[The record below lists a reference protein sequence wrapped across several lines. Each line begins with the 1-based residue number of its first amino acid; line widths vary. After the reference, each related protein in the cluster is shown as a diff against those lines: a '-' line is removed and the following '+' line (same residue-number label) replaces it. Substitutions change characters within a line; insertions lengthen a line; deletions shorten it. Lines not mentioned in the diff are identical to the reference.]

1 MEGTNSLVEPNE
13 ILGTTPITQIKGPFR
28 QISTLYENRLNDEN
42 YYENPYKGASY
53 TISKYPGKIEPSEIY
68 MSEKDMLSHN
78 IKLKLELKLKLKQK
92 NQAKYQNL
100 EQIQHQDQQLGR
112 LYHDRKRNKE
122 ITFFKIGSA
131 GNHNRRLDEATSGKN
146 VIFQRNHIN
155 GKSTDDRSLLPTP
168 VLIPIKPTM
177 KHGTRSDDVQ
187 FSCLFLF
194 IDACSYSVI
203 STSMRFY
210 PITYRTL
217 PYLTLSYPT
226 ISHPTLL
233 YPILSYP
240 PILYRTL
247 PYPTLPYPTTPYP
260 ILPHFPTLSYHAAS
274 YPTPPYSTVP

>member
-92 NQAKYQNL
+92 NQTKYQNL

-122 ITFFKIGSA
+122 ITFFKTGSA
-131 GNHNRRLDEATSGKN
+131 GNYNRRLDEATSGKN

-155 GKSTDDRSLLPTP
+155 GRSTDDRSLLPTP
-168 VLIPIKPTM
+168 VLIPIKPTI

-233 YPILSYP
+233 YPILPSNTLPY
-240 PILYRTL
+240 LTL

>member
-68 MSEKDMLSHN
+68 MSEKDMLSYN

-122 ITFFKIGSA
+122 ITFFKA
-131 GNHNRRLDEATSGKN
+131 GNYNRRLDEATSGKN

-155 GKSTDDRSLLPTP
+155 GRSTDDRSLLPTP

-177 KHGTRSDDVQ
+177 KHGTRSDDV
-187 FSCLFLF
+187 
-194 IDACSYSVI
+194 
-203 STSMRFY
+203 
-210 PITYRTL
+210 
-217 PYLTLSYPT
+217 
-226 ISHPTLL
+226 
-233 YPILSYP
+233 
-240 PILYRTL
+240 
-247 PYPTLPYPTTPYP
+247 
-260 ILPHFPTLSYHAAS
+260 
-274 YPTPPYSTVP
+274 